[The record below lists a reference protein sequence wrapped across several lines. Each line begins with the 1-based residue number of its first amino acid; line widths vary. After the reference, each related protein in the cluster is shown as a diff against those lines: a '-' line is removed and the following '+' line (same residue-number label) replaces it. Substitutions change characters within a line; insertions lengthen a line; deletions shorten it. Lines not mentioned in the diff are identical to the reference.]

1 MSSNN
6 SFLTLDIAVISHNSN
21 VEINIDSDVHN
32 IYLEEI
38 PITLSDF
45 QQLFYPD
52 KKNFIID
59 EILCKNDDNIFY
71 TSFNPDYR
79 KTDKGLPLNL
89 FSNIITFYEN
99 DLNTSRNAFTPD
111 SLICLTKEINQI
123 QNISDIECKC
133 IDNSIDWE
141 TLIDIIS
148 NHYKQII
155 NTDNSN
161 IIKNAY
167 SFNKKKLYSNFIV
180 NVVFRSPNTLIK
192 PIIMKIIYKVIF
204 PDNFF
209 NYT

>member
-45 QQLFYPD
+45 QKLFYPD

-59 EILCKNDDNIFY
+59 EIICKNDDNIIY

-155 NTDNSN
+155 NTDISN
-161 IIKNAY
+161 IIKNDY
-167 SFNKKKLYSNFIV
+167 SFNKKKIYSNFIV

-209 NYT
+209 N

>member
-45 QQLFYPD
+45 QKLFYPD

-59 EILCKNDDNIFY
+59 EIICKNDDNIIY

-123 QNISDIECKC
+123 QNISDIQSNC

-155 NTDNSN
+155 NTDISN
-161 IIKNAY
+161 IIKNDY
-167 SFNKKKLYSNFIV
+167 SFNKKKIYSNFIV

-209 NYT
+209 N

>member
-45 QQLFYPD
+45 QKLFYPD

-161 IIKNAY
+161 IIKNTY

-209 NYT
+209 N

>member
-38 PITLSDF
+38 PITLSNF
-45 QQLFYPD
+45 QKLFYPD

-59 EILCKNDDNIFY
+59 EIICKNDDNIIY

-155 NTDNSN
+155 NTDISN
-161 IIKNAY
+161 IIKNDY
-167 SFNKKKLYSNFIV
+167 SFNKKKIYSNFIV

-209 NYT
+209 N

>member
-38 PITLSDF
+38 PINLSDF
-45 QQLFYPD
+45 QELFYPD

-59 EILCKNDDNIFY
+59 EILCKNNDNIFY

-161 IIKNAY
+161 IIKNTY

-209 NYT
+209 N

>member
-45 QQLFYPD
+45 QKLFYPD

-133 IDNSIDWE
+133 IENSIDWE

-209 NYT
+209 N

>member
-1 MSSNN
+1 MSNN

-21 VEINIDSDVHN
+21 IEINIDSDVHN

-38 PITLSDF
+38 PITLTDF
-45 QQLFYPD
+45 QELFYPD
-52 KKNFIID
+52 KRNFIID
-59 EILCKNDDNIFY
+59 EIICKNENNLIY
-71 TSFNPDYR
+71 TSFNPDLR
-79 KTDKGLPLNL
+79 KTDKGVPLNL
-89 FSNIITFYEN
+89 FSNIISFYEN

-123 QNISDIECKC
+123 QNISDIQSNC

-155 NTDNSN
+155 NTDKSS
-161 IIKNAY
+161 IIKNTY
-167 SFNKKKLYSNFIV
+167 SFNKKNLYSNFII

-192 PIIMKIIYKVIF
+192 PIIMKITYKVIF

-209 NYT
+209 N

>member
-1 MSSNN
+1 MSNN

-21 VEINIDSDVHN
+21 IEINIDSDVHN

-38 PITLSDF
+38 PITLTDF
-45 QQLFYPD
+45 QELFYPD
-52 KKNFIID
+52 KRNFIID
-59 EILCKNDDNIFY
+59 EIICKNENNLIY
-71 TSFNPDYR
+71 TSFNPDLR
-79 KTDKGLPLNL
+79 KTDKGVPLNL
-89 FSNIITFYEN
+89 FSNIISFYEN

-123 QNISDIECKC
+123 QNISDIQSNC

-209 NYT
+209 N